1 MELSSEDALRLNVL
15 LANAEA
21 VRIDENSMTVYGLSA
36 GQEMKFPLNPTG
48 RSDQYLKAVRSTL
61 STMVL
66 DSPGGYPV
74 YLRRWTR
81 MGQIDHEQM
90 DRLLR
95 LGEPEAVM
103 AVVCSRNLSDELAR
117 RAWWC
122 APWSEHAR
130 RMLESRQVVEGEMGK
145 VLAAHLIEHLPFE
158 TEPRDMLDTVR
169 LVLQPGLIDEE
180 QKRLLWQSGARNRSY
195 RIGFLKA
202 LPDDLPEQQ
211 PARAE
216 LAQHAEKLEQLSTA
230 GNPYARQLLRLLG
243 AAGQSYLAVAEDVLL
258 HPADQDVA
266 IALFNTLGGYFNTLP
281 PQERLREIDLIETQ
295 VEKLLNEDEKVHQL
309 KEVVPALEAEIRAM
323 LVLMHVSEYLLNPVF
338 SQTDAVGTVMQERM
352 EPVTTPLRQAICLL
366 RGRDLEIAVKPRGRG
381 RRAR

>member
-1 MELSSEDALRLNVL
+1 MELSPEDALRLNVL

-21 VRIDENSMTVYGLSA
+21 VRIDENSMVVYGLSA

-90 DRLLR
+90 DRLLK

-130 RMLESRQVVEGEMGK
+130 RMLESRQVVEGEMGR

-216 LAQHAEKLEQLSTA
+216 LAQHAGKLEQLSTA
-230 GNPYARQLLRLLG
+230 GNPYALQLLRLLG

-281 PQERLREIDLIETQ
+281 PQERLREINLISTQ

-309 KEVVPALEAEIRAM
+309 KEVVPSLEAEIRAM

-381 RRAR
+381 RRVR